1 MAIRL
6 APLPAAVPAAL
17 LLGAGA
23 AWAQAPDGGG
33 GGVGWVALSMG
44 VLGGLVLFLFG
55 VSLLSDSLKEVAGE
69 RTRSLLER
77 AAAHRVRGLLAGAAA
92 TTVLDSS
99 SVTIILLIALVD
111 SGLLSFAHTLPV
123 ILGSNIGTTVS
134 SQIFAVG
141 VDEYAPVVMLA
152 GFLARS
158 LGPGEAWRAWGTAA
172 LGLGLVLFGLHTIG
186 EAVEPLKDDEAVL
199 DWLRK
204 AETPLWGV
212 LAGAAFTVAIQS
224 SSATLG
230 IVITLA
236 SQGLVSLPAG
246 LAMMLGAEIGTCA
259 DTLVATLGR
268 SAAAVRAGVFH
279 LLFNAATVALGVALI
294 GPLRAFA
301 EMTSGEAANQIANAH
316 VAFNAAGALLFL
328 PFTRWIARALGRVVP
343 GREGAEREGRGAGR
357 SEAAAG
363 GA

>member
-1 MAIRL
+1 MALRVAML
-6 APLPAAVPAAL
+6 AAL
-17 LLGAGA
+17 FVA
-23 AWAQAPDGGG
+23 ASFPGNAAAQLVG
-33 GGVGWVALSMG
+33 GGVDWVALSMG

-55 VSLLSDSLKEVAGE
+55 VALLSDGSKEVAGE
-69 RTRSLLER
+69 RMRSLLER

-111 SGLLSFAHTLPV
+111 GGLLSFAHTLPV

-158 LGPGEAWRAWGTAA
+158 LGPGDAWRAWGTAA
-172 LGLGLVLFGLHTIG
+172 LGLGLVLFGLHTVG
-186 EAVEPLKDDEAVL
+186 EAVEPLKDHEAVL

-259 DTLVATLGR
+259 DTLVATFGR

-279 LLFNAATVALGVALI
+279 LLFNVATVALGVALI
-294 GPLRAFA
+294 GPLRAFP
-301 EMTSGEAANQIANAH
+301 EMTSGETANQVANAH
-316 VAFNAAGALLFL
+316 VAFNVAGALLFL
-328 PFTRWIARALGRVVP
+328 PFTPWIARALERVVP
-343 GREGAEREGRGAGR
+343 EREGAPDKEQGREA
-357 SEAAAG
+357 EAAG
-363 GA
+363 GGGG